1 MSNNNNDDMYDDEEE
16 MPLLELLQNESEVQS
31 NNNPT
36 SESKQQKE
44 GQEQQPPKYEIK
56 NDIKVIFPS
65 EKGPDIEII
74 VPFQVANYFGTLR
87 SIAEDM
93 EEAEYIVDNGIPLP
107 GVSSPRNMEVLIKYY
122 LERQK
127 NLKKVVEATGIQPWE
142 LEFFNGEV
150 GKEKYG
156 DYALLIQ
163 DSNHLDCREA
173 LSVCIKL
180 VTGPMKDATPEKIR
194 EIANI
199 TTHFTEYQE
208 KWAGQKAIEMFE

>member
-1 MSNNNNDDMYDDEEE
+1 MSNNNNNNTYEEE
-16 MPLLELLQNESEVQS
+16 MPLLELLNDESEVQS
-31 NNNPT
+31 NNNPA

-44 GQEQQPPKYEIK
+44 GQGQQPPKYEIK
-56 NDIKVIFPS
+56 NDIKVIFPL

-127 NLKKVVEATGIQPWE
+127 NLKKVAEATGIQPWE

-150 GKEKYG
+150 GKEKYES
-156 DYALLIQ
+156 YMTLIQ
-163 DSNHLDCREA
+163 DSNYLDCKET
-173 LSVCIKL
+173 SKVCIKL
-180 VTGPMKDATPEKIR
+180 IALPMKDATPEKIR

-199 TTHFTEYQE
+199 TTHFTEDQE
-208 KWAGQKAIEMFE
+208 RWAREKAIEMFE